1 MARNAHHSHK
11 SFEPGCLVLGY
22 IQEGEPLTLDLPNRS
37 ASLVTSSHFWLDD
50 YPNAPEPIS
59 DAPLPHTTI
68 NPAAA
73 FETADEGYDGVPF
86 PRPPRE
92 FTRPSFLPDSDD
104 GGMDPGQALRNDGL
118 NPPRPPS
125 LGGRLRESGIQAAE
139 TIIAGGAAGAAG
151 AGRSVG
157 ENGTFNML
165 NRGGDWLDR
174 TLRIPRRPPGLGPP
188 PDEVPPPQIIG
199 RPSEVEP
206 LLERA
211 GQRAAEVE
219 RSAAQD
225 IEQFA
230 AQQVAE
236 AEASEGFATAAEA
249 AAAGAEA
256 ATAAEAGGGA
266 LALLGEGALATAG
279 TVGAAA
285 GGLAVASAGAAL
297 VGTAWAIE
305 GGLNAASHMM
315 GWGAATGG
323 GTDSDASR
331 ASRATDVQT
340 LNGMQ
345 ESGAVDHFQV
355 QELRRQ
361 QRPQVFRIDSS
372 EEEPQPQP
380 QQRIVARPAR
390 RPRAQV
396 PTPFGLN
403 NVPIPVSSDSDRSRI
418 SRQSRSDRGPLGTQ
432 PSFDQLRNEPEL
444 A

>member
-1 MARNAHHSHK
+1 MEERRSNGFRVK
-11 SFEPGCLVLGY
+11 PSFGQVLGY
-22 IQEGEPLTLDLPNRS
+22 IAEGEPLDIPLPNRK
-37 ASLVTSSHFWLDD
+37 ASIYTASHWYLDD

-59 DAPLPHTTI
+59 NAPLPHTTI

-104 GGMDPGQALRNDGL
+104 GGMDPGQSLRNDGL
-118 NPPRPPS
+118 NPPRPPT

-139 TIIAGGAAGAAG
+139 TIIAGGAAGAA
-151 AGRSVG
+151 AASQSFAESR
-157 ENGTFNML
+157 TFNAL
-165 NRGGDWLDR
+165 RGGEDWLDR

-211 GQRAAEVE
+211 GLRAAEVE
-219 RSAAQD
+219 RAAAQD
-225 IEQFA
+225 IEAFA
-230 AQQVAE
+230 SQQL
-236 AEASEGFATAAEA
+236 AEASEGFSTAAEV

-266 LALLGEGALATAG
+266 LALLGEGALAAAG

-285 GGLAVASAGAAL
+285 GGLAVAGAGAAL
-297 VGTAWAIE
+297 VGTAWALE

-331 ASRATDVQT
+331 PSMTTDVLT
-340 LNGMQ
+340 LNGAQ

-355 QELRRQ
+355 QDLWRQ
-361 QRPQVFRIDSS
+361 QRPQVFRINTS
-372 EEEPQPQP
+372 EDEPQTQP
-380 QQRIVARPAR
+380 HQRPRQQIVARPAR
-390 RPRAQV
+390 RYPPVDGFRHAAQLV
-396 PTPFGLN
+396 GVGLAFLAKA
-403 NVPIPVSSDSDRSRI
+403 PVREPLVESLGFKHLGSS
-418 SRQSRSDRGPLGTQ
+418 LV
-432 PSFDQLRNEPEL
+432 L
-444 A
+444 

>member
-1 MARNAHHSHK
+1 M
-11 SFEPGCLVLGY
+11 
-22 IQEGEPLTLDLPNRS
+22 
-37 ASLVTSSHFWLDD
+37 
-50 YPNAPEPIS
+50 
-59 DAPLPHTTI
+59 
-68 NPAAA
+68 
-73 FETADEGYDGVPF
+73 
-86 PRPPRE
+86 
-92 FTRPSFLPDSDD
+92 
-104 GGMDPGQALRNDGL
+104 
-118 NPPRPPS
+118 
-125 LGGRLRESGIQAAE
+125 
-139 TIIAGGAAGAAG
+139 
-151 AGRSVG
+151 
-157 ENGTFNML
+157 
-165 NRGGDWLDR
+165 DR
-174 TLRIPRRPPGLGPP
+174 TLRIPRRPPGLAPP

-219 RSAAQD
+219 RHAAQD
-225 IEQFA
+225 IEAFA
-230 AQQVAE
+230 SQQLAE

-285 GGLAVASAGAAL
+285 GGLAVASAGTAL

-315 GWGAATGG
+315 GWGAAAGG
-323 GTDSDASR
+323 GTDRDASR

-340 LNGMQ
+340 LNQMQ

-361 QRPQVFRIDSS
+361 QRPQVFRIDTS
-372 EEEPQPQP
+372 EDEPQAQP

-403 NVPIPVSSDSDRSRI
+403 NAPIPVSSDSDRSRI